1 MKAELKTQDSGY
13 HPKYNLVGLQA
24 LRGIC
29 AILILIHHFGF
40 QNTATDAFGD
50 ISVSIFFILSGFV
63 LTVSYAPRD
72 ICVSLPNFFRFITHR
87 LISIYPLYIAGMILM
102 WYFEYRYTIT
112 HRIMLTQALFLQGH
126 NSRPE
131 YFLSANSP
139 TWFVSDILF
148 CYILFLPLLYLL
160 KRPVIF
166 HRSLYILF
174 PLYFIV
180 LIFIPESDV
189 YHTVYISPL
198 MQLPVFIIGMALAS
212 HYLSLPL
219 NNRPRLRLRA
229 LKLLL
234 PISIL
239 LLIIQ
244 IYLSPYIPS
253 RLSLASYWWP
263 VSALLVYSI
272 SLLHV
277 PSVYESTYLTSDES
291 ADTKPIGSIK
301 RQSETAHTLKGN
313 ALIKASG
320 LGIIQRLHLLPI
332 LVFFGDISYPF
343 FIFHYPYLHFTRL
356 IMTLNGIILPPW
368 LEFLIAFSLLILL
381 SCMLH
386 HLSKGVKT
394 ILTDLT
400 KVLIPN

>member
-1 MKAELKTQDSGY
+1 MKAEQKTQDSGY
-13 HPKYNLVGLQA
+13 PPKYNLFGLQA

-50 ISVSIFFILSGFV
+50 LSVSIFFILSGFV
-63 LTVSYAPRD
+63 LTVSYAPRA
-72 ICVSLPNFFRFITHR
+72 ICGSLPNFFRFITHR
-87 LISIYPLYIAGMILM
+87 LISIYPLYIAGMIFM

-112 HRIMLTQALFLQGH
+112 RRIMLTQALLLQSH

-160 KRPVIF
+160 KRPVLF
-166 HRSLYILF
+166 RGFLCILF

-180 LIFIPESDV
+180 LLFIPESDV

-198 MQLPVFIIGMALAS
+198 MQLPVFIIGMTLAS

-229 LKLLL
+229 LKLL

-244 IYLSPYIPS
+244 IYLSPYIPA
-253 RLSLASYWWP
+253 RFCLASYWWP

-277 PSVYESTYLTSDES
+277 SSPSKPPYLTSDES
-291 ADTKPIGSIK
+291 ADTNPLGSIK
-301 RQSETAHTLKGN
+301 RQPETADTLEGN
-313 ALIKASG
+313 ALIKG
-320 LGIIQRLHLLPI
+320 RGVGIIKRLPLLPI
-332 LVFFGDISYPF
+332 LLFFGDISYPL
-343 FIFHYPYLHFTRL
+343 FIFHYPYLHFTRR
-356 IMTLNGIILPPW
+356 IMTLNVIILPPW

-381 SCMLH
+381 SCILH